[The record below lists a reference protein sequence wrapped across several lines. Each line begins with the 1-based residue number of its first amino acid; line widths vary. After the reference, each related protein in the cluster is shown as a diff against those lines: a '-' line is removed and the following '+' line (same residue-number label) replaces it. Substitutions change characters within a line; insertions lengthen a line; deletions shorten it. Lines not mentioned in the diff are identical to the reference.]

1 MKIIINA
8 DDFGIDKDRDIGIY
22 RAVKKGYITSVSV
35 VVTNEIGKFH
45 KKLINRIRKKTSVG
59 IHINLTDNP
68 LLKYSMEDLCEKIYN
83 YPKPKHN
90 FWLNSINNT
99 IHIDKI
105 KEEIFSQLQ
114 KFYESFSFM
123 PEHIDGHNHC
133 NIFNSQIEKI
143 FEEIAERNKIHLR
156 IPYEDLNT
164 FDKNDIE
171 NNNYFEDFEINKE
184 TNLDLIKNNFDY
196 YLKYDML
203 LNNYMCEHNCKGD
216 DVVFVGTM
224 YGYFREPQIL
234 LKQLLH
240 HQKDVVQVMT
250 HPGFYFK
257 RIKHNSPFSNKDR
270 VKEYQSLKSVKKSL
284 SALNCQYVTYKTI
297 QANDL
302 EHKNKIHK

>member
-8 DDFGIDKDRDIGIY
+8 DEFGIDKDRDIGIY

-45 KKLINRIRKKTSVG
+45 KKLINRIRKKASVG